1 MEIVYETT
9 RSSAFEKATY
19 DLNTSILHM
28 HFRNYTVYEYRQIPV
43 QLWNYLKNS
52 ASVGSFYN
60 SYIKGV
66 YQYKRI
72 LWVTKTKGR

>member
-1 MEIVYETT
+1 MEIVLETT

-19 DLNTSILHM
+19 ENGVLHM
-28 HFRNYTVYEYRQIPV
+28 HFRNYTVYEYRQIPIN
-43 QLWNYLKNS
+43 LWNHLKQS

-66 YQYKRI
+66 YQYKRLI
-72 LWVTKTKGR
+72 